1 MLTATNMVILLIIS
15 MATYSVAQ
23 AKTNFSRLIDEVEAG
38 EVVEI
43 TRRGKPVASL
53 LPRRKVQDLLPSLA
67 RLHKGLPDQPTNS
80 VELIRRMRE
89 QE

>member
-1 MLTATNMVILLIIS
+1 MQPAANVDILMVMP

-23 AKTNFSRLIDEVEAG
+23 AKANFSRLIDEVEAG

-43 TRRGKPVASL
+43 TRRGRPVASL

-67 RLHKGLPDQPTNS
+67 RLHNNLPDQPTSS